1 LNANRNLKIRQQAIG
16 NNRQHLYQLLTNE
29 SGISHV
35 KVSTGYTLAQ
45 LLINLLIIA
54 LAGQLSLA
62 YQLVVSVGIT
72 GGLSAVYV
80 YVKGDG

>member
-1 LNANRNLKIRQQAIG
+1 MMRRENIIEPH
-16 NNRQHLYQLLTNE
+16 RQHLYQLLTNE

-45 LLINLLIIA
+45 MLINLLIIA
-54 LAGQLSLA
+54 MAGQLSLA
-62 YQLVVSVGIT
+62 YQMVGLVGIT
-72 GGLSAVYV
+72 VGLAGMYV